1 MQDNRLNESR
11 KVLKAELKML
21 KEDGTGYKKNVL
33 WSKQIRPVGS
43 NYANETSTISDLCSE
58 EFSDKLLQSGFLLIK
73 LQCSFTADISDF
85 MGNSIPIWLK
95 KHF

>member
-33 WSKQIRPVGS
+33 
-43 NYANETSTISDLCSE
+43 
-58 EFSDKLLQSGFLLIK
+58 
-73 LQCSFTADISDF
+73 
-85 MGNSIPIWLK
+85 
-95 KHF
+95 